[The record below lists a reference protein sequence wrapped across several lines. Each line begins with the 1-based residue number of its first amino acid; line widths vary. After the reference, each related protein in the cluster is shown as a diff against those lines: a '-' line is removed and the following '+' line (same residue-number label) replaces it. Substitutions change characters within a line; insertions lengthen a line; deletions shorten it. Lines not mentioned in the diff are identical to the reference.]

1 MLSPV
6 QLVDTPHLEGCID
19 TAFSQQPYRIATK
32 ISGAELGH
40 FLNIRKV
47 FI

>member
-19 TAFSQQPYRIATK
+19 TVFSQQPYEIATK
-32 ISGAELGH
+32 IGGAELGY
-40 FLNIRKV
+40 FLNSRKGLT
-47 FI
+47 